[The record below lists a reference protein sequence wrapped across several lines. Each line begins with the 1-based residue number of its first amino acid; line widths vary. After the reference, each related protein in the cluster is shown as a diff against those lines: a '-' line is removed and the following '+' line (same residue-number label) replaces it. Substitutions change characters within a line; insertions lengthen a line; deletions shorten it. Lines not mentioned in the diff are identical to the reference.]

1 MDDARLATLLL
12 ALAYALVTDGAGDAD
27 PAGAAPVDMTS
38 RASALRLSTA
48 QRLIGRADAVSL
60 VSPHAVHAALLV
72 ASEGGDL
79 RGALA
84 FVKAVVESGRACA
97 APAASSPTARLL
109 HVLARWTARSA
120 HTKDIDDHLS
130 LLALFAALPCVEDQR
145 FSPSLAGHGL
155 LELARALLT
164 SAVSCLAGARPSDAL
179 AAVVSLR
186 LVIGTLAT
194 APPLSLSSYSG
205 VDFFSPPG
213 IAAPTVTE
221 ASAAAIRER
230 RALMNRRSASQRA
243 VDTAYVA
250 RALALSD
257 VAGVSISRLV
267 SHVSRYV
274 AAGPVS
280 AATEDVC
287 RGLVTNSDGLVAE
300 LLDSLSAVRGFAK

>member
-1 MDDARLATLLL
+1 MDDARLTTLLL
-12 ALAYALVTDGAGDAD
+12 ALAYALVTDAAGDAD
-27 PAGAAPVDMTS
+27 SADAAPVDTAS
-38 RASALRLSTA
+38 RVSALRLSTA
-48 QRLIGRADAVSL
+48 QRLIGRADAFSL
-60 VSPHAVHAALLV
+60 ASPHAVHAALLV

-109 HVLARWTARSA
+109 HVLAGRTARST
-120 HTKDIDDHLS
+120 HFTEDIDDHLS
-130 LLALFAALPCVEDQR
+130 LLALCAALPCAEDQR
-145 FSPSLAGHGL
+145 FSPSLAGNGL

-194 APPLSLSSYSG
+194 APLLSLSSYSG

-213 IAAPTVTE
+213 IAAPAVTE
-221 ASAAAIRER
+221 ASAAAVRER

-257 VAGVSISRLV
+257 VAGVSISRLI

-274 AAGPVS
+274 ASSPVS

-287 RGLVTNSDGLVAE
+287 RGLVANSDGLVAE
-300 LLDSLSAVRGFAK
+300 LLDSLSAVGR